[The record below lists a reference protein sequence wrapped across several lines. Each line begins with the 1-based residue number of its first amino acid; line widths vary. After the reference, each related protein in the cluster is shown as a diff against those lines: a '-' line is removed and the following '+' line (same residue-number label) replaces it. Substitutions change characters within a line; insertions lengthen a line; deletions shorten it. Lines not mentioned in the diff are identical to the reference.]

1 MLETG
6 CHSLAF
12 MNVDF
17 IKLAGNLYLRRAVCL
32 IQKMTS
38 RLELEIWQK
47 MLTEGGRKDIYH
59 R

>member
-6 CHSLAF
+6 YHSLAF

-17 IKLAGNLYLRRAVCL
+17 IKLAGHLRRAVCL
-32 IQKMTS
+32 IQKMTG

-47 MLTEGGRKDIYH
+47 MLMEGGRKDIYH